1 MKHKNMALLISAVLV
16 TGLVLGGCGD
26 ELTRSADNSI
36 DGSESD
42 TVSTSQDASPDSGSY
57 TAGESGSDEAGWTML
72 VYLCGSDL
80 ESDGGMATL
89 NLEEMCSASLP
100 DNVNVIVETGG
111 SSSWQNDVV
120 DPDVLGRYRISDGSL
135 EEVGSEDSASM
146 GDPSTLADFIQWG
159 VSEYPS
165 AHYGLV
171 LWDHGGGNAD
181 GVCYDELYDSDNLT
195 MPELKE
201 AMSSSPVTF
210 DMIGFDACLMASME
224 TAKALNGSGYYLV
237 ASEETEPGAG
247 WDYTTILDTLGG
259 NPSMKGD
266 ALGKV
271 ICDSFIDK
279 CDSQDISD
287 EATLSVID
295 LSKISAL
302 DSEFDSYT
310 SGMALAAENVQTLNS
325 VAAGADRAESYGG
338 NTPSEGYCNMVD
350 MADLVQ
356 NTQDYVESDGTG
368 LLQAIDSAVV
378 YETHGSGRENS
389 NGISVFYPISVSSDE
404 VDAYATISD
413 DAPYL
418 QYIAAVTDNYDSLDW
433 SEIWSNYN
441 TDQEES
447 EPVSG
452 SSVDSTSGVSEELQS
467 QLTGLAPVTGSD
479 FDVQFEQSLDDDGYL
494 NLSITSDLDAVKS
507 VHFLLWYETDGSE
520 EADATEYV
528 FLGEDN
534 NIDADWDNGK
544 FKDNFFGTWMTI
556 GGEVV
561 SAELIEET
569 DNYNLYSIPAE
580 VNGEET
586 NLRAIYDYNKEEYRV
601 LGIYDGMN
609 SGETGNGFMTS
620 RGIRPLTDGD
630 EVAFLLPTYEADTDE
645 ETWYTTDTITWSDD
659 VVMEDEDMGDGFFLY
674 MYEITDVFGNTYDT
688 DPIEMQAEGDSIIPY
703 ESE

>member
-1 MKHKNMALLISAVLV
+1 MKHRQLALLMTAVLV
-16 TGLVLGGCGD
+16 TGTVLGGCGD
-26 ELTRSADNSI
+26 SNTRSTENSADGP
-36 DGSESD
+36 DRDVVSD
-42 TVSTSQDASPDSGSY
+42 SQNTSLSSVSY
-57 TAGESGSDEAGWTML
+57 TPGESGSDEPGWTLL

-111 SSSWQNDVV
+111 TSSWQNDVV
-120 DPDVLGRYRISDGSL
+120 DADVLGRYRITDGDL
-135 EEVGSEDSASM
+135 EEVGSVDSASM
-146 GDPSTLADFIQWG
+146 GDPATLSDFIQWG

-195 MPELKE
+195 MPELQE
-201 AMSSSPVTF
+201 AVSGSPCTF

-224 TAKALNGSGYYLV
+224 TAKALNGAGYYLV
-237 ASEETEPGAG
+237 ASEETEPGEG
-247 WDYTTILDTLGG
+247 WDYTTVLDALGE

-266 ALGKV
+266 TLGKV
-271 ICDSFIDK
+271 ICDSFMDK
-279 CDSQDISD
+279 CDSQGVAD
-287 EATLSVID
+287 EATLSVVD
-295 LSKISAL
+295 LTAISSL

-310 SGMALAAENVQTLNS
+310 SGMALAAENVQTLNG
-325 VAAGADRAESYGG
+325 VASGADRAESYGG

-350 MADLVQ
+350 VVDLVQ

-368 LLQAIDSAVV
+368 LLQAIDRAVV

-389 NGISVFYPISVSSDE
+389 NGISVFYPISVSSEE
-404 VDAYATISD
+404 VEAYAGISD

-418 QYIAAVTDNYDSLDW
+418 QYIAAVTDNYDSMDW
-433 SEIWSNYN
+433 SEIWSSYDS
-441 TDQEES
+441 DQEDTGT
-447 EPVSG
+447 VSG
-452 SSVDSTSGVSEELQS
+452 SSVESTSGVSEAIQS
-467 QLTGLAPVTGSD
+467 QLADLAPVTGSD

-520 EADATEYV
+520 DADATEYV
-528 FLGEDN
+528 YLGEDN
-534 NIDADWDNGK
+534 DIEADWDKGT
-544 FKDNFFGTWMTI
+544 FKDNFFGSWMTI
-556 GGEVV
+556 GGEYI

-586 NLRAIYDYNKEEYRV
+586 NLRAIYDFNKEEYRV
-601 LGIYDGMN
+601 LGIYDGMD
-609 SGETGNGFMTS
+609 TGSDTNAFMTS
-620 RGIRPLTDGD
+620 RGIRPLEEGD

-645 ETWYTTDTITWSDD
+645 NIWYTTDTVTWSDD
-659 VVMEDEDMGDGFFLY
+659 VVMEDEDLGDGFFLY
-674 MYEITDVFGNTYDT
+674 MYEITDIFGNTYDS
-688 DPIEMQAEGDSIIPY
+688 DPVEMQAEGDSIIPY
-703 ESE
+703 QAS